1 MEWKHISIKGLPD
14 QRFVDDYNPFAISAP
29 LIHRM
34 KFPALIRSFRAR
46 LLMLLALMFGLTLGV
61 QYYFNVRAV
70 TANAHMVVEREQ
82 AIMAGVALALKSLR
96 SEQYLD
102 EIIGSSRDTFF
113 SGKNG
118 RVKNILVLDDDGNV
132 RDSLVADYVPGERE
146 DKSPRYVSFKDV
158 PLPPL
163 RRAAR
168 FPDEQEPLPAWMP
181 PSSDVDFGEAGAFY
195 FPVQTDKGRRFI
207 IVELGP
213 ANTLSNLL
221 ERQTSRSAFYTLWLL
236 MVTTL
241 VTGFFVWRFTRPI
254 KELSAAA
261 RKVAGGDFD
270 VQVESDRGDEMGTLA
285 AAFNEMTAK
294 LGRARELE
302 TQLHQAEKGAV
313 VGRLAAAIAHEIRNP
328 LNYINLT
335 LDHLRST
342 FAPVDPAKR
351 VTFVRLTD
359 QLKTEV
365 ARINR
370 HITDFLKYSRPSKL
384 ELQDLDI
391 RAEAEDALRLVEG
404 RAEECGIETR
414 ILQDGALPHVMGD
427 RESLRSVFTNLVIN
441 AVEAIDGEGG
451 SVSIKLSNADENS
464 VKVEVIDTGHGISP
478 DDISKLFEPYFST
491 KETGTGL
498 GLAIVKKAI
507 DDHGGTISVASRE
520 GSGTTFTIILPVK
533 ENRHATKEHPRS

>member
-1 MEWKHISIKGLPD
+1 M
-14 QRFVDDYNPFAISAP
+14 R
-29 LIHRM
+29 
-34 KFPALIRSFRAR
+34 FPALVESFRAR
-46 LLMLLALMFGLTLGV
+46 LLLLLALMLGLTLGI
-61 QYYFNVRAV
+61 QYYFNLRSVKN
-70 TANAHMVVEREQ
+70 NARMIIDQEQ
-82 AIMAGVALALKSLR
+82 AIMTGIGLGLNSLQ
-96 SEQYLD
+96 SKQYLYETVD
-102 EIIGSSRDTFF
+102 SLKDPLLNN
-113 SGKNG
+113 KNA
-118 RVKNILVLDDDGNV
+118 RVKNILVVDDDGNV
-132 RDSLVADYVPGERE
+132 LDSMQKDYVPQQRDENTTDYFQFE
-146 DKSPRYVSFKDV
+146 DLQ
-158 PLPPL
+158 LPPL
-163 RRAAR
+163 RSAVQYSSG
-168 FPDEQEPLPAWMP
+168 PHEELPSWIP
-181 PSSDVDFGEAGAFY
+181 PSTTTDFGAAGAFY
-195 FPVQTDKGRRFI
+195 YPVHTNNGRRFI
-207 IVELGP
+207 IVVLDS
-213 ANTLSNLL
+213 ASILTNVF
-221 ERQTSRSAFYTLWLL
+221 ERQGRRSALYTLGVLL
-236 MVTTL
+236 VTTL
-241 VTGFFVWRFTRPI
+241 ITGYFVWRFTRPI
-254 KELSAAA
+254 KELSVAA
-261 RKVAGGDFD
+261 RKVAGGNFA
-270 VQVESDRGDEMGTLA
+270 VQVDSERRDEMGTLA
-285 AAFNEMTAK
+285 SAFNEMTAK

-451 SVSIKLSNADENS
+451 SVSIKLSNAAENS

-478 DDISKLFEPYFST
+478 DDISKVFEPYFST

-507 DDHGGTISVASRE
+507 DDHGGTISVASKKD
-520 GSGTTFTIILPVK
+520 SGTTFTIILPAK
-533 ENRHATKEHPRS
+533 EKGHGTKEHPGS